1 MQESRLKSER
11 RLSALEKHLDTLNIQ
26 LCPELELKT
35 KIVMDNHESWSLRP
49 SVGECRL
56 SVVIDM
62 VRISLFTTRKRLV
75 VSLREHEPHLDPAA
89 YSTVELQSRSSN
101 PALLPAFLNLSDR
114 PTDHYC
120 ALTICVSVSVKIP
133 HSLFDLI
140 YSSSH
145 SPARCVVDD
154 LLLSHPAAS
163 SCSPYFAAVSST
175 AASNPRKR
183 VSPMPSL
190 GFLKKKRTKDSAG
203 SASDIHP
210 SSPTLEKSG
219 SPLTPASSKGGFDQE
234 PASGNDHTP
243 TAKPSSPMNLGSQVA
258 GQNPTANTHNVPSIQ
273 NMING
278 PKYGGSQHDS
288 AYSAGDNSS
297 NNNSHPTLNLP
308 TVKAT
313 ANPVRETKGKYTLQ
327 DFQIQRTL
335 GTGSFGRVHL
345 VQSKHNSR
353 FYAVKVLKKAQ
364 VVKMKQVEHTNDE
377 RRMLQRCRHPFLVTL
392 WGTWQDSK
400 NLYMVMDFIEG
411 GELFSLLRKSQR
423 FPNPVAKFY
432 AAEVTLALDYLHSMN
447 IIYRDLKPENLL
459 LDRHGHL
466 KITDF
471 GFAKE
476 VPDITWT
483 LCGTPDYLAPEVV
496 SSKGY
501 NKSVDWWSLGILIF
515 EMLAG
520 FTPFWDSGSPLK
532 IYENILKGRVKY
544 PPYIHPDA
552 QDLLSKLITADLTK
566 RLGNLHG
573 GSKDVMTH
581 PWFAEVTWERL
592 AKKDIDAPYVPP
604 VRGGVGDASLFDKY
618 AEETE
623 PYGQTGDDPSAKQL
637 FTLRL
642 FALQCIAHRAGD
654 FTPPRCGGDFKK
666 KIR

>member
-1 MQESRLKSER
+1 V
-11 RLSALEKHLDTLNIQ
+11 
-26 LCPELELKT
+26 P
-35 KIVMDNHESWSLRP
+35 
-49 SVGECRL
+49 
-56 SVVIDM
+56 
-62 VRISLFTTRKRLV
+62 
-75 VSLREHEPHLDPAA
+75 
-89 YSTVELQSRSSN
+89 
-101 PALLPAFLNLSDR
+101 
-114 PTDHYC
+114 
-120 ALTICVSVSVKIP
+120 
-133 HSLFDLI
+133 
-140 YSSSH
+140 
-145 SPARCVVDD
+145 
-154 LLLSHPAAS
+154 
-163 SCSPYFAAVSST
+163 
-175 AASNPRKR
+175 
-183 VSPMPSL
+183 
-190 GFLKKKRTKDSAG
+190 
-203 SASDIHP
+203 
-210 SSPTLEKSG
+210 
-219 SPLTPASSKGGFDQE
+219 
-234 PASGNDHTP
+234 P
-243 TAKPSSPMNLGSQVA
+243 TASTSKPNEPMGAHVQ
-258 GQNPTANTHNVPSIQ
+258 PSIQ
-273 NMING
+273 NLMNQ
-278 PKYGGSQHDS
+278 PSYTGSQHDS
-288 AYSAGDNSS
+288 AFSAHGDVPVINA
-297 NNNSHPTLNLP
+297 PAAKPQT
-308 TVKAT
+308 
-313 ANPVRETKGKYTLQ
+313 NPLRETKGKYTLA
-327 DFQIQRTL
+327 DFAIQRTL

-345 VQSKHNSR
+345 VQSKHNQR

-377 RRMLQRCRHPFLVTL
+377 RKMLQRCRHPFLITL

-459 LDRHGHL
+459 LDRHGHI

-573 GSKDVMTH
+573 GSKDVMQH
-581 PWFAEVTWERL
+581 QWFAEVTWERL

-604 VRGGVGDASLFDKY
+604 VRGGAGDASLFDKY
-618 AEETE
+618 PEETE
-623 PYGQTGDDPSAKQL
+623 AYGQQGEDPNKHL
-637 FTLRL
+637 FTE
-642 FALQCIAHRAGD
+642 F
-654 FTPPRCGGDFKK
+654 
-666 KIR
+666 

>member
-1 MQESRLKSER
+1 
-11 RLSALEKHLDTLNIQ
+11 
-26 LCPELELKT
+26 
-35 KIVMDNHESWSLRP
+35 
-49 SVGECRL
+49 
-56 SVVIDM
+56 
-62 VRISLFTTRKRLV
+62 
-75 VSLREHEPHLDPAA
+75 
-89 YSTVELQSRSSN
+89 
-101 PALLPAFLNLSDR
+101 
-114 PTDHYC
+114 
-120 ALTICVSVSVKIP
+120 
-133 HSLFDLI
+133 
-140 YSSSH
+140 
-145 SPARCVVDD
+145 
-154 LLLSHPAAS
+154 
-163 SCSPYFAAVSST
+163 
-175 AASNPRKR
+175 
-183 VSPMPSL
+183 MPSL
-190 GFLKKKRTKDSAG
+190 GFLKKKRTKDSQG
-203 SASDIHP
+203 SASDSAPKSPTKSPVHSPNFGKGEAGDSPIDRVLSKNSAFSNEPDSFAGDTGGSVPP
-210 SSPTLEKSG
+210 SSNAP
-219 SPLTPASSKGGFDQE
+219 
-234 PASGNDHTP
+234 
-243 TAKPSSPMNLGSQVA
+243 PSSGMNNNS
-258 GQNPTANTHNVPSIQ
+258 PSIQ
-273 NMING
+273 NLINQ
-278 PKYGGSQHDS
+278 PNSQHDS
-288 AYSAGDNSS
+288 AYGS
-297 NNNSHPTLNLP
+297 NASNGSVPQLSQPTKGPASNP
-308 TVKAT
+308 T
-313 ANPVRETKGKYTLQ
+313 RETKGKYTLT
-327 DFQIQRTL
+327 DFNFQRTL

-377 RRMLQRCRHPFLVTL
+377 RRMLQRCRHPFLITL

-400 NLYMVMDFIEG
+400 NIYMVMDFIEG

-544 PPYIHPDA
+544 PPYIHHDA
-552 QDLLSKLITADLTK
+552 QDLLTKLITADLTK

-573 GSKDVMTH
+573 GSRDVMTH

-604 VRGGVGDASLFDKY
+604 VKGGAGDTSLFDKY
-618 AEETE
+618 PEETE
-623 PYGQTGDDPSAKQL
+623 AYGATGNDEHGKL
-637 FTLRL
+637 FP
-642 FALQCIAHRAGD
+642 D
-654 FTPPRCGGDFKK
+654 F
-666 KIR
+666 